1 MLPSVVLIIILLCC
15 SAFFSGSETAIF
27 SLSHIKVHQ
36 LRESKRLAGRMLA
49 AALDRPRELLITI
62 LLGNELSNVSLSI
75 VSAALIARM
84 FAKGAVVEAII
95 SVALVTPL
103 VLILGEIIPKNLA
116 LKFAPS
122 YAQTTIIP
130 LKLFS
135 TFVYPVRV
143 VLTAVA
149 NLVITL
155 FGGKTPEHPII
166 MEQEYRKLV
175 DLGRR
180 EGVIIEEEREIIHSI
195 FEFSD
200 KVVSSIMTPA
210 EHIFSL
216 SVDAPYERMLDEI
229 KSHRHSRV
237 PFYTGDRNNIVG
249 ILHVRD
255 LFAFDRKRSAMGEG
269 NIRTLLRVPLFV
281 SPDHKLEELL
291 KNFQEKRMHM
301 AVVRGSGEIVEGIVT
316 MDDVLEDLFGEIEV

>member
-1 MLPSVVLIIILLCC
+1 VLIIILLCC

-27 SLSHIKVHQ
+27 SLSHVKVHE
-36 LRESKRLAGRMLA
+36 LKESRHLAGRMLA
-49 AALDRPRELLITI
+49 SALERPREILITI

-75 VSAALIARM
+75 VSAALIAHT
-84 FAKGAVVEAII
+84 FARGPVIETAI

-122 YAQTTIIP
+122 YAQATIIP

-135 TFVYPVRV
+135 TAVYPLRRA
-143 VLTAVA
+143 LTAVA
-149 NLVITL
+149 NLFISL
-155 FGGKTPEHPII
+155 FGGKAPEHPII

-216 SVDAPYERMLDEI
+216 PVEAPYETILDEI

-237 PFYTGDRNNIVG
+237 PFYAGDNNNIVG

-255 LFAFDRKRSAMGEG
+255 LFAFDRKRSATGEG
-269 NIRTLLRVPLFV
+269 NIRTLLRTPLFAT
-281 SPDHKLEELL
+281 PNRKLEELL
-291 KNFQEKRMHM
+291 KDFQEKRIHM
-301 AVVRGSGEIVEGIVT
+301 AVVRGAGDIVEGIVT
-316 MDDVLEDLFGEIEV
+316 MDDVLEDIFGEIEV